1 MFLREDQ
8 FCCRVDRDLV
18 HLLDRALALGIKRA
32 DRVHLVSP
40 EFDPDRDLLRKRKDI
55 ENSAADRKLSHSID
69 LSHPLIAH
77 VRELCLELLD
87 IERQSR
93 HDVQAALPDHGKRQK
108 MIHETVH
115 GRHDN
120 AAFVLQKMF
129 KHLHPLSRQEI
140 SVDIRAVKQKVSC
153 RVQPCIRLKIAEI
166 IIDLLRPVVIIRHDK
181 APRMFLREFIHD
193 MNFLGI
199 CHAADLD
206 RTFSF
211 IHILFHIGI
220 LRQLRERICKNFSH
234 GSSCFYSFP
243 VRSYF

>member
-8 FCCRVDRDLV
+8 FCCRIDRDLV
-18 HLLDRALALGIKRA
+18 HLLDRPLALGIKGA
-32 DRVHLVSP
+32 DGIHLISP
-40 EFDPDRDLLRKRKDI
+40 ELDPDRDLLRERKDI

-69 LSHPLIAH
+69 LTHPLIAH
-77 VRELCLELLD
+77 VRELCLDLLD
-87 IERQSR
+87 IERLSR
-93 HDVQAALPDHGKRQK
+93 HDVQAALLDHGKRQK
-108 MIHETVH
+108 MIHESVH
-115 GRHDN
+115 GRYDN
-120 AAFVLQKMF
+120 SAFILQKMF
-129 KHLHPLSRQEI
+129 KYLHPLSRQEI
-140 SVDIRAVKQKVSC
+140 SVDIRAVKQEVSR
-153 RVQPCIRLKIAEI
+153 RVQPGIRLKIAEI
-166 IIDLLRPVVIIRHDK
+166 IIDFLRPVVIVRHDK
-181 APRMFLREFIHD
+181 APRMFLREFMHD

-199 CHAADLD
+199 RHAADLD

>member
-1 MFLREDQ
+1 MFLCEDQ
-8 FCCRVDRDLV
+8 LRRRVDRNLV
-18 HLLDRALALGIKRA
+18 HLLDRPLALGIKGA
-32 DRVHLVSP
+32 DGIHLISP
-40 EFDPDRDLLRKRKDI
+40 ELDPDRDLLRQWEHI
-55 ENSAADRKLSHSID
+55 QNSAADRKLSHAVH
-69 LSHPLIAH
+69 LTHALIAH
-77 VRELCLELLD
+77 VRELCLDLLD
-87 IERQSR
+87 IERLSR

-166 IIDLLRPVVIIRHDK
+166 IIDLLRPVVIVRHDK

-199 CHAADLD
+199 RHAADLD

-220 LRQLRERICKNFSH
+220 FRQLRKRICKNFSH